1 MSITT
6 SGKRRL
12 AAGLLASLLAL
23 AACSGG
29 SSDDSPSPRAGGDS
43 GTGSPGTPTGGNG
56 DCRVAADPVV
66 VREDLAGARS
76 GASPSL
82 LLRFV
87 QMSDE
92 HVMDDDGAAVNG
104 GSPLDPVLPLF
115 ESAQRFQDE
124 YTDEVLNA
132 MIGTINGCHAQ
143 QPVELVIAT
152 GDNTDLGT
160 VAEVRRFIDN
170 LDGDFD
176 RVSAFEKNCL
186 AGLLPGLIPQL
197 GDALCTRFTGR
208 GMADTQTVD
217 PNPDDPTYQ
226 LLATRMLRQLLDTEQ
241 AVLGGRAADGSRDP
255 ARSTLNRAPGLP
267 QALRCRSGTLNC
279 PNLRL
284 NVPYYV
290 AFGNHDG
297 YVRGTLV
304 TEPGIQEVSL
314 LTGRHYMKEQHEFI
328 DEFFESATLPGP
340 VGHGFNHVEPARRDD
355 ADARNDGYYAFD
367 AGAGRF
373 RMIVLNTIVDG
384 TDPRLPPEI
393 KNPFALADGTVDQ
406 AQFDWLKGELAAAQQ
421 KGQLVLVFSH
431 HPDLT
436 FVEFGQFGALAPGGV
451 SAAAL
456 NAELASYPNVMAWV
470 AGHTHMHRIRAFKV
484 QDGQGSNG
492 AITAPVVCKSAAPG
506 ACTGFWQIET
516 ASLIDFPQE
525 QRLLEIL
532 DNGNGTG
539 TIRARVLQ
547 HDFEVSKRLAERDDM
562 CQFYLSDP
570 AAAQKIVSDASLSAL
585 CSQGGTRDGE
595 PTDRNVDLLF
605 KMP

>member
-1 MSITT
+1 MPVQSP
-6 SGKRRL
+6 SVRH
-12 AAGLLASLLAL
+12 LLACGLLAL
-23 AACSGG
+23 ATGLPACSGSSG
-29 SSDDSPSPRAGGDS
+29 SNPAPGSGGN
-43 GTGSPGTPTGGNG
+43 TGSGGNPVGGG
-56 DCRVAADPVV
+56 DCRVAQDPVR
-66 VREDLAGARS
+66 VREELVVGQPAAGA
-76 GASPSL
+76 GL

-87 QMSDE
+87 QFSDD

-104 GSPLDPVLPLF
+104 GSPLDPVHPTF
-115 ESAQRFQDE
+115 EAAQRFQDE

-132 MIGTINGCHAQ
+132 MIKTVNACHAQ
-143 QPVELVIAT
+143 QPVELVVIT

-176 RVSAFEKNCL
+176 RIGAFEKTCL
-186 AGLLPGLIPQL
+186 AGLLPSLIPQL

-208 GMADTQTVD
+208 GTADTQTQD
-217 PNPDDPTYQ
+217 PDPDDPTYQ
-226 LLATRMLRQLLDTEQ
+226 LLATRMARQLLDTEQ
-241 AVLGGRAADGSRDP
+241 AVLSGRAADGSTDP

-267 QALRCRSGTLNC
+267 QALRCTAGAADC

-284 NVPYYV
+284 GVPYYV

-304 TEPGIQEVSL
+304 TEPGIQEASL

-328 DEFFESATLPGP
+328 DEFFETAALPGP
-340 VGHGFNHVEPARRDD
+340 VGHGFNHVEAARRDD
-355 ADARNDGYYAFD
+355 ADGRNDGYYAFD
-367 AGAGRF
+367 AGNGRL

-406 AQFDWLKGELAAAQQ
+406 AQFDWLKGELAAALQ
-421 KGQLVLVFSH
+421 KGQLALLFSH

-456 NAELASYPNVMAWV
+456 NAELASYPNFIAWI

-492 AITAPVVCKSAAPG
+492 AISAPVSCKGGSPG
-506 ACTGFWQIET
+506 DCRGFWQIET

-547 HDFEVSKRLAERDDM
+547 HDFEVSKRLAARDDQ

-570 AAAQKIVSDASLSAL
+570 AAVQQIVTDANLSAL
-585 CSQGGTRDGE
+585 CLQGGTRDGE

>member
-1 MSITT
+1 MSTPRV
-6 SGKRRL
+6 SVRC
-12 AAGLLASLLAL
+12 LLASGLLAL
-23 AACSGG
+23 AAGLAGCSGSNDAPG
-29 SSDDSPSPRAGGDS
+29 S
-43 GTGSPGTPTGGNG
+43 GGNSG
-56 DCRVAADPVV
+56 NGGNPAGNADCLIARDPVL
-66 VREDLAGARS
+66 VRETLAVGQPAAAAR
-76 GASPSL
+76 L

-87 QMSDE
+87 QMSDD
-92 HVMDDDGAAVNG
+92 HIMDDDGAAVNG

-124 YTDEVLNA
+124 YSDEVMNA
-132 MIGTINGCHAQ
+132 MIKTINGCHAQ
-143 QPVELVIAT
+143 QPVALVMIT

-176 RVSAFEKNCL
+176 RIGAFEKACL
-186 AGLLPGLIPQL
+186 ASLPPSLIPQL
-197 GDALCTRFTGR
+197 GDALCTRFSGR
-208 GMADTQTVD
+208 GTADTQTQD
-217 PNPDDPTYQ
+217 PDPDDPTYQ
-226 LLATRMLRQLLDTEQ
+226 LLATRMPRQLLDTEQ
-241 AVLGGRAADGSRDP
+241 AVLSGRAADGGNDP
-255 ARSTLNRAPGLP
+255 ARSTLTRAPGLP
-267 QALRCRSGTLNC
+267 QALRCKAGTAGCLNR
-279 PNLRL
+279 RL
-284 NVPYYV
+284 DVPYYV

-297 YVRGTLV
+297 YVRGTLA
-304 TEPGIQEVSL
+304 TEPGLQEISL

-328 DEFFESATLPGP
+328 DEFFETAALPGP
-340 VGHGFNHVEPARRDD
+340 VGHGFNHVEAARRDD
-355 ADARNDGYYAFD
+355 ADGRNDGYYGFD
-367 AGAGRF
+367 AGNGRL
-373 RMIVLNTIVDG
+373 RLIVINTIVDG

-393 KNPFALADGTVDQ
+393 KNPFALADGTIDQ
-406 AQFDWLKGELAAAQQ
+406 AQFEWLKGELAAALH
-421 KGQLVLVFSH
+421 KGQLALLFSH

-456 NAELASYPNVMAWV
+456 NAELASYPNFIAWI

-492 AITAPVVCKSAAPG
+492 AITAPVACKRAAVG
-506 ACTGFWQIET
+506 ACAGFWQIET

-539 TIRARVLQ
+539 TIRARVLE
-547 HDFEVSKRLAERDDM
+547 HDFEVSKRLAERDDQ
-562 CQFYLSDP
+562 CQFYLTDP
-570 AAAQKIVSDASLSAL
+570 ATAQKVVTDANLSAL
-585 CSQGGTRDGE
+585 CLQGGTRDGE